1 MTNSRGLAFFNTDNF
16 PRQNDQ
22 DSNTY
27 VVGGLLLAVAL
38 ANSGCY
44 ACSYDLGCR
53 RESSGSSGGTV
64 EFDAISQ
71 SLQRL
76 FFRSLLFAHSGT
88 AVKWPQILAL
98 YSTLNQ
104 PRALSSPPDTRC
116 PLCPHWSPWDL
127 ASTEGGL
134 AAGIN
139 ASVRVLGLVP
149 REMTKY

>member
-27 VVGGLLLAVAL
+27 VMGGLLLAVAL
-38 ANSGCY
+38 ANSGRY

-64 EFDAISQ
+64 EFDVISR

-76 FFRSLLFAHSGT
+76 FFRSVLFSHFGT
-88 AVKWPQILAL
+88 TVKWPQILAL

-104 PRALSSPPDTRC
+104 LRALSSPRDTRC
-116 PLCPHWSPWDL
+116 PLCPHWSPRDL
-127 ASTEGGL
+127 ASTEGR
-134 AAGIN
+134 I
-139 ASVRVLGLVP
+139 SSRHQRKRPSLG
-149 REMTKY
+149 T